1 MSNEKKLYAISFDL
15 EQKALDKYYSKSR
28 RNAYREL
35 GNFLYQNGYEHREGS
50 VYHSIKN
57 QKPIEFFN
65 MIEELNK
72 QLPWVKDCV
81 KEMHRTIIPI
91 DEIVD
96 IKEILFDTEQKHKN
110 LIKESDNTKETNP
123 IKRVA
128 QEQQEKNSDKE
139 I

>member
-1 MSNEKKLYAISFDL
+1 MNNEKKLYAISFDL

-35 GNFLYQNGYEHREGS
+35 GNFLYQNGYEHKEGS

-110 LIKESDNTKETNP
+110 PIKESDNTKETNP
-123 IKRVA
+123 IKRAA
-128 QEQQEKNSDKE
+128 QEQREKNSDKE

>member
-1 MSNEKKLYAISFDL
+1 
-15 EQKALDKYYSKSR
+15 
-28 RNAYREL
+28 
-35 GNFLYQNGYEHREGS
+35 
-50 VYHSIKN
+50 
-57 QKPIEFFN
+57 
-65 MIEELNK
+65 
-72 QLPWVKDCV
+72 
-81 KEMHRTIIPI
+81 MHRTIIPI